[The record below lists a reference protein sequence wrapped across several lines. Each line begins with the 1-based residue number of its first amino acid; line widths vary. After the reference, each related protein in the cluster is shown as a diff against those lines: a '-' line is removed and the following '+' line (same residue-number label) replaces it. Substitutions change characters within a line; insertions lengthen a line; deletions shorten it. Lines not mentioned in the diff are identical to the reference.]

1 MQLDSDELVQ
11 SLELFSGGRVG
22 TQGVCALV
30 YEYCQLGSLE
40 DALLCRVCQ

>member
-1 MQLDSDELVQ
+1 VQLEGDEPAQ
-11 SLELFSGGRVG
+11 SPDLSSGGRVG